1 MNRKEKQERRRRE
14 LMMIIDD
21 LERQQYNE
29 YFVKNYDERSQK
41 IKELNTQLKE
51 LNRK

>member
-14 LMMIIDD
+14 LMIAIDA

-29 YFVKNYDERSQK
+29 YFVKNYDERADK
-41 IKELNTQLKE
+41 IKELNKQLKD
-51 LNRK
+51 LNKK